1 MVDLC
6 AWWRVT
12 SIHKCRTPDWFQ
24 KKNCF
29 WKAVRQIIRGIWGAD
44 FLFPFFCVLSRVIC
58 SIHGGRFSQ
67 SVQGGEDLNNALS
80 CRSFIAKEPLIT
92 ELFCR
97 KWLMNTGHPMTLRHP
112 VPSNGVLVKWFVIR
126 VTICSGSFVPCVLF
140 RFTCTVCAVDI
151 WFMAYWFKGCA
162 SDDSWYGV
170 ATISRLLKMI
180 GLFCRISPV
189 L

>member
-126 VTICSGSFVPCVLF
+126 VTICSGSFVPYFCSDLLVPFARWIFGSWHTDL
-140 RFTCTVCAVDI
+140 RAVHQ
-151 WFMAYWFKGCA
+151 
-162 SDDSWYGV
+162 
-170 ATISRLLKMI
+170 TIRDMGWLQLVGSL
-180 GLFCRISPV
+180 P
-189 L
+189 